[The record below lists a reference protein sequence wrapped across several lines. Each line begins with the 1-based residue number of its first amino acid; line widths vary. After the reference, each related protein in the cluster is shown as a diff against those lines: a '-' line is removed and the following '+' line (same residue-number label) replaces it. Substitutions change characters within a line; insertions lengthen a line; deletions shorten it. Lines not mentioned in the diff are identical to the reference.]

1 MGLLGRVW
9 LPLVIV
15 AVVVIAGF
23 TVNRVRG
30 FFGSEPV
37 MIAPDTIAT
46 ESTSFEPKTI
56 TYKVFGP
63 PGAVADI
70 NYLDPDVE
78 AQSVADATLPWELT
92 LSTTAPSAVANVV
105 AQGTQGNSTSIG
117 CRIIIDGEVK
127 DEKISTGVNS
137 QTFCLVKSA

>member
-1 MGLLGRVW
+1 MGRVW

-15 AVVVIAGF
+15 VVVAIAGF

-56 TYKVFGP
+56 TYEVFGP

-70 NYLDPDVE
+70 NYLDPDIE
-78 AQSVADATLPWELT
+78 AQGVDDAALPWELT

-105 AQGTQGNSTSIG
+105 AQGNSTSIG
-117 CRIIIDGEVK
+117 CRIIIDGELK
-127 DEKISTGVNS
+127 DEKVSNGVNS

>member
-15 AVVVIAGF
+15 VVVAIAGF

-56 TYKVFGP
+56 TYEVFGP

-70 NYLDPDVE
+70 NYLDPDIE
-78 AQSVADATLPWELT
+78 AQGVDDAALPWELT

-105 AQGTQGNSTSIG
+105 AQGNSTSIG
-117 CRIIIDGEVK
+117 CRIIIDGELK
-127 DEKISTGVNS
+127 DEKVSNGVNS

>member
-15 AVVVIAGF
+15 VVVAIAGF

-56 TYKVFGP
+56 TYEVFGP

-70 NYLDPDVE
+70 NYLDPDIE
-78 AQSVADATLPWELT
+78 AQGVDDAALPWELI

-105 AQGTQGNSTSIG
+105 AQGNSTSIG
-117 CRIIIDGEVK
+117 CRIIIDGELK
-127 DEKISTGVNS
+127 DEKVSNGVNS

>member
-1 MGLLGRVW
+1 MGLLRRVW

-56 TYKVFGP
+56 TYEVFGP

-70 NYLDPDVE
+70 NYLDLDIE
-78 AQSVADATLPWELT
+78 AQGVSDATLPWEVT
-92 LSTTAPSAVANVV
+92 LSTTAPSAIANVV
-105 AQGTQGNSTSIG
+105 AQGNRTSIG
-117 CRIIIDGEVK
+117 CRIIIDGQVR
-127 DEKISTGVNS
+127 DEKISNGVNS

>member
-15 AVVVIAGF
+15 AVVAIAGF
-23 TVNRVRG
+23 TVSRVRG

-56 TYKVFGP
+56 TYEVFGP

-70 NYLDPDVE
+70 NYLDPDIE
-78 AQSVADATLPWELT
+78 AQGVDDAALPWELT

-105 AQGTQGNSTSIG
+105 AQGNSTSIG
-117 CRIIIDGEVK
+117 CRIIIDGELK
-127 DEKISTGVNS
+127 DEKVSNGVNS